1 MEASL
6 RNLPRHV
13 RAEAIRAPPGAVVR
27 PDAAGRHP
35 PDSSEGLEAILRNK
49 VTQRTRGGTDQL
61 RKLAQL
67 FAGNSGIT
75 RQSMR
80 KTLKTQFNLAL
91 TESQARGLFAR
102 FDRRGQG
109 TIELREFV
117 QQLMGSDVDHGSWKQ
132 VGDDGIRRA
141 ADLKQRERATVAAGP
156 APTTDSVPQ
165 IIRQLQDKM
174 TQRTRGG
181 FDQFRKIFKLFTK
194 ARGISRAEFCATVG
208 KQFGLPLT
216 AAQGA
221 ALFARFDANGNGE
234 IDLREFMEQ
243 IMPKD
248 WQREE
253 WYVTSSK
260 KAVRQKAKRVQE
272 RRSSLN
278 FGEEDDDGGGD
289 AAALAAR
296 RRRARQQQTAQQ
308 RRPAGMGN
316 PNPRDRRSSVVGSL
330 MRMDDGDAIGGPSG
344 CAGGQ
349 GRPPRVAQQQQ
360 QQQQQPKLPALPR
373 QRPRGI
379 GASAVLG
386 MMPPGAARD
395 ERQPAQRSAHLQI
408 PPLQPPLQQRPQWPP
423 QQQQPRGK
431 QQRSQAAEGSPQGF
445 QQSLAKLRVRGAL
458 PPPQQAR
465 ARAPLAAGGAMDT
478 ARSQRVVQ
486 RGAAMR
492 TLQKLQRRIAELD
505 ARNGT

>member
-1 MEASL
+1 
-6 RNLPRHV
+6 
-13 RAEAIRAPPGAVVR
+13 
-27 PDAAGRHP
+27 
-35 PDSSEGLEAILRNK
+35 

-109 TIELREFV
+109 TIELRAFV

-141 ADLKQRERATVAAGP
+141 ENLRQRERATVAAGP
-156 APTTDSVPQ
+156 VPTTDSVPQ

-194 ARGISRAEFCATVG
+194 ARGISRAEFCATVA

-260 KAVRQKAKRVQE
+260 RAVRQKAKRAQE

-278 FGEEDDDGGGD
+278 FGEDDDDDDDEGGD

-308 RRPAGMGN
+308 QRRPAGMGN
-316 PNPRDRRSSVVGSL
+316 PNGTPRDRRSSVVGSL
-330 MRMDDGDAIGGPSG
+330 MRMDGDALAGP
-344 CAGGQ
+344 
-349 GRPPRVAQQQQ
+349 RPRA
-360 QQQQQPKLPALPR
+360 QQQPKLPALPR

-386 MMPPGAARD
+386 MMPPGATRD
-395 ERQPAQRSAHLQI
+395 ERQPAQRVAHLQN
-408 PPLQPPLQQRPQWPP
+408 PPLQQRPQWPP

-431 QQRSQAAEGSPQGF
+431 KQLLEAADSEGRPHGF

-458 PPPQQAR
+458 PPPQQGR
-465 ARAPLAAGGAMDT
+465 ARAAPLAVGGAMDT

-486 RGAAMR
+486 RGAAIR